1 MDTTTII
8 GIITMVVTFILGL
21 LSKKSKFVSNKLIPL
36 QNLIIGL
43 IACGVN
49 YYFTKDWST
58 AIAGVGLFTGG
69 VYDLGTNLNE
79 LFKKSKGE

>member
-1 MDTTTII
+1 MDITTTI
-8 GIITMVVTFILGL
+8 GIITMIVTFLLGL

-36 QNLIIGL
+36 QNLIIGI

-79 LFKKSKGE
+79 LFKKGENK

>member
-8 GIITMVVTFILGL
+8 GIITMIVTFILGL
-21 LSKKSKFVSNKLIPL
+21 LSKKSKF
-36 QNLIIGL
+36 
-43 IACGVN
+43 ACGVN
-49 YYFTKDWST
+49 YYLTRDWNT

-79 LFKKSKGE
+79 LFKKGE

>member
-8 GIITMVVTFILGL
+8 GIITMIVTFILGL

-36 QNLIIGL
+36 QNLIIGI

-49 YYFTKDWST
+49 YYLTKDWNT

-69 VYDLGTNLNE
+69 AYDLGTNLNE
-79 LFKKSKGE
+79 LFKKGEIK

>member
-8 GIITMVVTFILGL
+8 GIITMIVTFILGL
-21 LSKKSKFVSNKLIPL
+21 LSKKSKF
-36 QNLIIGL
+36 G
-43 IACGVN
+43 
-49 YYFTKDWST
+49 DWNT

-79 LFKKSKGE
+79 LFKKGE